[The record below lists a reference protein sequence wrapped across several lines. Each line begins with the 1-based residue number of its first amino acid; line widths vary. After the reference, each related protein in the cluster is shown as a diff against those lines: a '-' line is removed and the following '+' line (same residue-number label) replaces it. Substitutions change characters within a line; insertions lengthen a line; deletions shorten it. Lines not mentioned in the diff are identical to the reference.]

1 MSALDRVTIAN
12 SYFIDGLV
20 QKDIEQAYS
29 VKASTLGSLLRNV
42 RKNPQYLQGLKEKEE
57 QEQERFSTLEA
68 VTQKMIKDN
77 KPIFKV
83 ADMVKV
89 VNKKVEKPFKDHEVN
104 RLFVKD
110 LNLRYKRTR
119 KQTLNTNASRCLV
132 QRQ

>member
-1 MSALDRVTIAN
+1 M
-12 SYFIDGLV
+12 
-20 QKDIEQAYS
+20 
-29 VKASTLGSLLRNV
+29 KASTLGSLLRNV
-42 RKNPQYLQGLKEKEE
+42 RKNPQYLQGLREKEE